1 VRKLKEKLN
10 KNDKKSEKIMEKYR
24 KIRKNREK

>member
-1 VRKLKEKLN
+1 VGKLKEKLN
-10 KNDKKSEKIMEKYR
+10 KNDKKSEKIMEKCR